1 MVKQALHGHPRYLI
15 TWMANTLHNAI
26 YFYTFEVRYQVLVL
40 LDMIEGIIER
50 WKWSDVWLT
59 GNYCIRIQM
68 INRTLRWLLN
78 TRAITSYVTVAAE
91 ISLDELPTK
100 LISNILIRQLI
111 KSIFSK
117 VNSWILKKKLGA
129 DSCQYLVSWPVCTA
143 FLWKKAILIWFMLQD
158 SIASFEQL
166 QTGRETWH
174 CLIRI

>member
-117 VNSWILKKKLGA
+117 VNSWILKKNLVRIPVNILFRGPFAPPFYGKK
-129 DSCQYLVSWPVCTA
+129 QY
-143 FLWKKAILIWFMLQD
+143 
-158 SIASFEQL
+158 
-166 QTGRETWH
+166 
-174 CLIRI
+174 